1 MTMTDAETEFQAG
14 ESDAE
19 MAGRIRPLVNE
30 ILELF
35 NERQISPAE
44 VGMVVLSLTFRLL
57 EVLKEAP
64 EARRHFILTLINLI
78 NNFLAE
84 EMQGAAPAKC
94 GSPVKEGD

>member
-1 MTMTDAETEFQAG
+1 MTDAETEFVAG
-14 ESDAE
+14 VTDAE

-30 ILELF
+30 ILKLF

-44 VGMVVLSLTFRLL
+44 AGMVVMSLTYRLL
-57 EVLKEAP
+57 GVLKEAP

-84 EMQGAAPAKC
+84 EMQSKAPAKC
-94 GSPVKEGD
+94 GSPAIEGD